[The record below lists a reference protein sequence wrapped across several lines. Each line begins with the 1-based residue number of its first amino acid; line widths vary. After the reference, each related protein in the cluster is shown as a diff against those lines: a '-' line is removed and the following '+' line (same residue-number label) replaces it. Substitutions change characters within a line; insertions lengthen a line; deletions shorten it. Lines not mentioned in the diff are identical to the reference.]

1 MCRRYTLYYEKV
13 YVEHKFILFLSVTFD
28 SKVNN
33 NLLNFFSVY
42 EICHTLVWINC
53 NISHQSTFMFNV
65 WLLTKNLGGSGARG
79 DANFVINSK
88 TIRISV
94 IKKPASEDR
103 LVIQQ
108 KWRSYQ

>member
-1 MCRRYTLYYEKV
+1 
-13 YVEHKFILFLSVTFD
+13 
-28 SKVNN
+28 
-33 NLLNFFSVY
+33 
-42 EICHTLVWINC
+42 
-53 NISHQSTFMFNV
+53 MFNV
-65 WLLTKNLGGSGARG
+65 WLLTKNLGGSGSRG
-79 DANFVINSK
+79 DANFLINSK